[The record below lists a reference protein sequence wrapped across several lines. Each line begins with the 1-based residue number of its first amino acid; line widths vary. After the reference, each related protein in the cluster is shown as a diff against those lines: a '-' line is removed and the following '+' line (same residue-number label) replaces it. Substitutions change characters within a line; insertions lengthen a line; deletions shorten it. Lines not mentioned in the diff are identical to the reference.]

1 MAIGYWLLANL
12 LNEFRQDIVS
22 GDWVLIST
30 ERAKKPSLQET
41 SNQGQLYQDKAT
53 CPFED
58 PQRSD
63 HRDPILIYNKGRKII
78 WEKGIIGEWTTQVVK
93 NKYPALTDGFCVPPR
108 NIGPFLVADGF
119 GFHELVITRDHD
131 KSFAQFTDEETAEVI
146 RAYKDRYNSISQDE
160 CGDYVLIFHNHGRL
174 AGASVYHNHSQI
186 LSMPIIPPGILKNI
200 KRAKEFFERTGEKV
214 HEMLIEWEV
223 KQNKRIIYEN
233 EKFIA
238 LCPFVS
244 RTPYETRI
252 FPKEKSP
259 NFGSMQDE
267 DVASLADT
275 LSKVLKKLHAALD
288 NPDYTF
294 FVHTSPIKKDIPDL
308 YDFYHWHIEIMP
320 RFSIAA
326 GMELGTNVFVNT
338 VDPDEA
344 AKLLRETEL

>member
-1 MAIGYWLLANL
+1 MV
-12 LNEFRQDIVS
+12 NEFRQDIVS

-30 ERAKKPSLQET
+30 ERAKKPSPQET
-41 SNQGQLYQDKAT
+41 NKNTQLYQDKST

-63 HRDPILIYNKGRKII
+63 HRDPILVYNKGLKVV
-78 WEKGIIGEWTTQVVK
+78 WNKGTTGEWTTQVVK
-93 NKYPALTDGFCVPPR
+93 NKYPALVDGFCVPPR
-108 NIGPFLVADGF
+108 NIGPFMVADGF
-119 GFHELVITRDHD
+119 GFHELVVTRDHD
-131 KSFAQFTDEETAEVI
+131 KSFAQFTDDETSEVL
-146 RAYKDRYNSISQDE
+146 RVYKERHNSISQDE

-200 KRAKEFFERTGEKV
+200 KGAKEFFERTGEKV
-214 HEMLIEWEV
+214 HEMLIEWELE
-223 KQNKRIIYEN
+223 QNKRIIFEN

-244 RTPYETRI
+244 RTPYEMRI
-252 FPKEKSP
+252 FPKNKSS
-259 NFGSMQDE
+259 NFGDIKDE
-267 DVASLADT
+267 DIIFLAEA
-275 LSKVLKKLHAALD
+275 LNKVLRKLYSALN

-294 FVHTSPIKKDIPDL
+294 FIHTSPVKKDNSDL
-308 YDFYHWHIEIMP
+308 YNFYHWHIEIMP

-344 AKLLRETEL
+344 AKLLRETNV

>member
-1 MAIGYWLLANL
+1 MDGKI

-30 ERAKKPSLQET
+30 ERAKKPAPQET
-41 SNQGQLYQDKAT
+41 AKNTQLYQDKTT

-63 HRDPILIYNKGRKII
+63 HRDPILVYDKGQKIV
-78 WEKGIIGEWTTQVVK
+78 WEKGSTGEWTTQVVK
-93 NKYPALTDGFCVPPR
+93 NKYPALADGFCVPPR
-108 NIGPFLVADGF
+108 NTGPFLVADGF

-131 KSFAQFTDEETAEVI
+131 KSFAQFTNEETAEVLKV
-146 RAYKDRYNSISQDE
+146 YKDRYNSISQDE

-200 KRAKEFFERTGEKV
+200 KGAKEFFERTGEKV
-214 HEMLIEWEV
+214 HEMLIEWEME
-223 KQNKRIIYEN
+223 QNKRIICEN

-244 RTPYETRI
+244 RTPYEMRI
-252 FPKEKSP
+252 FPKKKSS
-259 NFGSMQDE
+259 NFGDTKDE
-267 DVASLADT
+267 DIMLLADT
-275 LSKVLKKLHAALD
+275 LNKVLKKLYVALG

-294 FVHTSPIKKDIPDL
+294 FVHTSPIKKDNSDL

-344 AKLLRETEL
+344 AELLRRTDV

>member
-1 MAIGYWLLANL
+1 M

-30 ERAKKPSLQET
+30 ERAKKPSPQET
-41 SNQGQLYQDKAT
+41 TKHSQLYQDKET

-63 HRDPILIYNKGRKII
+63 HRDPILVYNKGQKVV
-78 WEKGIIGEWTTQVVK
+78 WEKESAREWTTQVVK
-93 NKYPALTDGFCVPPR
+93 NKYPALADGFCVPPR

-131 KSFAQFTDEETAEVI
+131 KSFAQFTDEETAEVL
-146 RAYKDRYNSISQDE
+146 RVYKDRYNSISQDE
-160 CGDYVLIFHNHGRL
+160 CGDYVLIFHNHGFF
-174 AGASVYHNHSQI
+174 AGATVYHNHSQI

-200 KRAKEFFERTGEKV
+200 KGAKEFFERTGEKI
-214 HEMLIEWEV
+214 HEMLLEWEAD
-223 KQNKRIIYEN
+223 QNKRIIYEN

-244 RTPYETRI
+244 RTPYEVRI
-252 FPKEKSP
+252 FPKKKNS
-259 NFGSMQDE
+259 NFGDTKDE
-267 DVASLADT
+267 DFMLLAEILNKT
-275 LSKVLKKLHAALD
+275 LKKLHVALN

-294 FVHTSPIKKDIPDL
+294 FVHTSPIKKDSSGL

-344 AKLLRETEL
+344 AKLLRETNL